1 MIIRDLFLKKIDRPI
16 NGVIKADQRDRES
29 IWQELDEYV
38 VTGQLTDYFRRFFDA
53 YLAGLD
59 RPNDPVIASRMGVW
73 VSGFFGSG
81 KSHFI
86 KILSYLLENIAA
98 VTPESGET
106 KAAIDF
112 FDEHKVS
119 DAMLLADM
127 QRAVR
132 HSADVILF
140 NIDAKADSKSDR
152 DVILQVFLR
161 VLNEKLGFSGDA
173 PHIAEMERYLVN
185 KGAYAVFKEAF
196 QASNG
201 NSWEAERDAVD
212 FLRDDVV
219 TALAKALDMSEE
231 SAGSWFDNARD
242 SFRINIEGFAK
253 LVKDYLDTKP
263 AGHRIVFLV
272 DEVGQFIGDNT
283 QLMLNLQTITEQ
295 LGTACAGR
303 AWIVVTSQEDIDAAI
318 GEANKAKSQDF
329 SKIQGR
335 FHTRLSLASS
345 NTDEVIGKRL
355 LTKTEEAHDEL
366 RTVFAAKGDI
376 INNQIAFAG
385 DSVSLRGYKNAAD
398 YVTNYPF
405 APYQFFL
412 LSKVFEAIRRAGAT
426 GKHLSKGERSLLDA
440 FQTAAMS
447 LRDEQIDAL
456 VPLCDFYPAIESFL
470 ESSVRHSID
479 NADKEVGGLFEKFDI
494 KLLKTLFLI
503 RYVPEI
509 VKGTVDNL
517 ATLCVDEIDCDK
529 LTLKRQIQESLQ
541 RLEKQS
547 LVSRNGEQWMFLTNE
562 EQDIARE
569 IGHENVSYDDMARRL
584 ADLVFS
590 QVWKDQ
596 TKVRHKES
604 KADYEFN
611 RMLDGKPYKNTSH
624 ELTLE
629 IISPLHDEIS
639 LFTDAK
645 CRMYSTMAGRA
656 IVVLG
661 QNDRLDQEL
670 KTLLKIEHYI
680 QSKYDSASSAAKKI
694 LMLKKDENRE
704 REDRL
709 RIQLDAMLAEASC
722 YALGEPLAIKAASAG
737 TVLDDVI
744 NYLVSNT
751 YLKLTYLKPTPN
763 AFDEIRAVLTADAI
777 GQQSLLTSA
786 EQPNAQALGAVREFI
801 QLKASKSHVILD
813 DVVGH
818 FSGIPFGWKPD
829 WEIVLLVARLF
840 MAGEIKL
847 LMDGSDLEPKA
858 AVEPLTK
865 AVRFKQ
871 VAILKRK
878 TTGAA
883 ELKKA
888 RELYRDVFHEMAQE
902 DEDGLVTDFRSALQ
916 LWQQDLAGF
925 HALASQPHYPGKSE
939 IEALQAHIK
948 KQLAIRDTFAFIEAL
963 LKERND
969 WLDAEEDL
977 HDLVGFYGGKQ
988 GAGQIH
994 TWRRLLSGLTALKDN
1009 GDKLRADEKAAAALR
1024 ELETIRDNPRPYSQ
1038 INRIE
1043 ALLSTVEA
1051 VNQQLAAEKREHA
1064 LIKLDEKIAVVQ
1076 QDLDSIN
1083 ADASL
1088 RNKALY
1094 PLQSLKTK
1102 IEGETSIPQILFLQG
1117 QAGERLDEATLLI
1130 ADYQERARKAAQLA
1144 AEQKASYEAQPNPNN
1159 GTTATATKPETVS
1172 KPSAT
1177 VTMPV
1182 VKPTKSIRAA
1192 SLGLKVFLETEQD
1205 VDAYLVRLKDELLGA
1220 IAAGQRVR
1228 IE

>member
-1 MIIRDLFLKKIDRPI
+1 MIIRDLFLKNIERPI
-16 NGVIKADQRDRES
+16 NGVIKADQRDLES

-98 VTPESGET
+98 VNPENRET
-106 KAAIDF
+106 RNAIDF
-112 FDEHKVS
+112 FDNHKVK
-119 DAMLLADM
+119 DAMLRADM

-132 HSADVILF
+132 HNADVILF

-161 VLNEKLGFSGDA
+161 VFNEKLGFSGDA
-173 PHIAEMERYLVN
+173 PHIAEMERYLVSKN
-185 KGAYAVFKEAF
+185 VYDTFKAVF
-196 QASNG
+196 QQSNG
-201 NSWEAERDAVD
+201 NSWEAERDAFD
-212 FLRDDVV
+212 FLRDDIVA
-219 TALAKALDMSEE
+219 ALANALDMSEE
-231 SAGSWFDNARD
+231 SAGSWFNNARD
-242 SFRINIEGFAK
+242 SYRINIEGFAK

-345 NTDEVIGKRL
+345 NTDEVIGTRL
-355 LTKTEEAHDEL
+355 LSKTEEAHDEL
-366 RTVFAAKGDI
+366 RAVFATKGDI
-376 INNQIAFAG
+376 INNQLAFSG
-385 DSVSLRGYKNAAD
+385 EGVLLRGYKDAAD

-405 APYQFFL
+405 PPYQFFL

-440 FQTAAMS
+440 FQTAAKA
-447 LRDEQIDAL
+447 LGDEQIDAL
-456 VPLCDFYPAIESFL
+456 VPLYDFYPAIDSFL
-470 ESSVRHSID
+470 DSSVRHSID
-479 NADKEVGGLFEKFDI
+479 NADKEVGGLFEAFDI
-494 KLLKTLFLI
+494 QLLKTLFLI
-503 RYVPEI
+503 RYIRDI

-517 ATLCVDEIDCDK
+517 ATLCIDEIDCDK
-529 LTLKRQIQESLQ
+529 LTLKRKIQESLQ
-541 RLEKQS
+541 RLEKQN
-547 LVSRNGEQWMFLTNE
+547 LVSRNGEEWLFLTNE

-569 IGHENVSYDDMARRL
+569 IGHEVVSYDEMARKL

-611 RMLDGKPYKNTSH
+611 RVLDSKPWRNTSH

-629 IISPLHDEIS
+629 IISPLNDEIS

-645 CRMYSTMAGRA
+645 CRMYSTMSGRA

-670 KTLLKIEHYI
+670 KTLLQIERYI
-680 QSKYDSASSAAKKI
+680 QSKYDSVSSAAKKI
-694 LMLKKDENRE
+694 LLLKKDENRE

-709 RIQLDAMLAEASC
+709 RMQLDAMLAEASC
-722 YALGEPLAIKAASAG
+722 YALGEPLSIRASSAG
-737 TVLDDVI
+737 TVLDEVI

-751 YLKLTYLKPTPN
+751 YTKLAYLKPTAD
-763 AFDEIRAVLTADAI
+763 AFDEIRAVLTVDSI
-777 GQQSLLTSA
+777 GQQSLLSST
-786 EQPNAQALGAVREFI
+786 EQANAQALREVREYL
-801 QLKASKSHVILD
+801 QLKASVSQVILD
-813 DVVGH
+813 DVVNH
-818 FSGIPFGWKPD
+818 FSGIPFGWKPE

-840 MAGEIKL
+840 MSGEIKL

-858 AVEPLTK
+858 AVEPLSK
-865 AVRFKQ
+865 AARFKQ

-888 RELYRDVFHEMAQE
+888 RDLYRDLFREMAPE
-902 DEDGLVTDFRSALQ
+902 DEDGLVSDFRAALQ
-916 LWQQDLAGF
+916 QWQQELAGF
-925 HALASQPHYPGKSE
+925 LALASQPHHPGKAE
-939 IEALQAHIK
+939 IEALQARIK
-948 KQLAIRDTFAFIEAL
+948 KQLAVRDTFAFIEAQ

-977 HDLVGFYGGKQ
+977 HDLAGFYGERQ
-988 GAGQIH
+988 GQGQIL
-994 TWRRLLSGLTALKDN
+994 TWRRLLNGLTALKDN
-1009 GDKLRADEKAAAALR
+1009 TDKLREDDKAAAALR
-1024 ELETIRDNPRPYSQ
+1024 ELKAIRDNPRPYGQ

-1051 VNQQLAAEKREHA
+1051 VNQQLAAAKREHA
-1064 LIKLDEKIAVVQ
+1064 LSKLDEKIAFVQ
-1076 QDLDSIN
+1076 QDLDIVQ
-1083 ADASL
+1083 ASDTL
-1088 RNKALY
+1088 RNTALR
-1094 PLQSLKTK
+1094 PLRTLKSK
-1102 IEGETSIPQILFLQG
+1102 IEAESSIPQIFYLQE
-1117 QAGERLDEATLLI
+1117 QAGALLDKASDQIAAHQEHLL
-1130 ADYQERARKAAQLA
+1130 AAQRA
-1144 AEQKASYEAQPNPNN
+1144 AEQQTAYQAQRKTDNN
-1159 GTTATATKPETVS
+1159 STATASKPEVANKPAPTVNAPMV
-1172 KPSAT
+1172 KPS
-1177 VTMPV
+1177 
-1182 VKPTKSIRAA
+1182 KSIRAS
-1192 SLGLKVFLETEQD
+1192 SLSPKMFLETEQD
-1205 VDAYLVRLKDELLGA
+1205 VEVYLTRLKTELLKA
-1220 IAAGQRVR
+1220 ISTGQRVR
-1228 IE
+1228 ID